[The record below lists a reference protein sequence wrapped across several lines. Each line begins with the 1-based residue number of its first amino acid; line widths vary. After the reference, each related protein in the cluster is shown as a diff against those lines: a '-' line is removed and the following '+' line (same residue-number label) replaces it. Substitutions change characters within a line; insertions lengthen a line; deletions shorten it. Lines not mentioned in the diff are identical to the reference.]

1 MDLVILI
8 VILTIVVIAFK
19 KFSSFV
25 YFMVII
31 DLFLRIIT
39 ELGVRLGIYEINHFI
54 STYIPSSIPSILS
67 KYASDIFLTVLM
79 WGYLAIYVIFEVY
92 IIKSFMKKK

>member
-8 VILTIVVIAFK
+8 VILTIVVVVFK

-25 YFMVII
+25 YFMVIV
-31 DLFLRIIT
+31 DLFLRILT
-39 ELGVRLGIYEINHFI
+39 QLGISLGIYEINHFI
-54 STYIPSSIPSILS
+54 STYIPSSIPTILS
-67 KYASDIFLTVLM
+67 KYSSGIFLTVLM
-79 WGYLAIYVIFEVY
+79 WGYLVMYVIFEVY

>member
-8 VILTIVVIAFK
+8 LILTIVVVIFK

-39 ELGVRLGIYEINHFI
+39 QIGVSLGIYEINHFI
-54 STYIPSSIPSILS
+54 STYIPASIPVILS
-67 KYASDIFLTVLM
+67 KYAADIFLTVLM

-92 IIKSFMKKK
+92 IVQSFIKKK